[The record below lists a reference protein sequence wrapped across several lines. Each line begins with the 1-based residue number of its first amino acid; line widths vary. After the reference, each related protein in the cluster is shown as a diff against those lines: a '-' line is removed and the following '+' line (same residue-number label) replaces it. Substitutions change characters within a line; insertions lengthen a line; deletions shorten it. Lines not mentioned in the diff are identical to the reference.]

1 VLTGLLVGL
10 APVLASTRIG
20 LAQAFARPGG
30 TRRGAQNRPTL
41 HDLIV
46 TCQIAIALVMLIG
59 AALFVQSLR
68 NLGSVDP
75 GFQADHLLLIS
86 VDPGAADYDA
96 RRVEAF
102 WRDALDRVSGVHG
115 VQSASLGRLVPL
127 APGRQRQP
135 VVNPASDE
143 VIEIDTNFVGPRY
156 FRTLGIPLLRGREFS
171 ERDGKTSRPVAI
183 VNERMARM
191 FWPQQDPVGQGI
203 RVGPRSRPVSEVVA
217 VVKDVKY
224 RGLRDDALPMLY
236 LPVFQTSSTDP
247 MTLHVRTAGDP
258 AELAGTIR
266 REVQILDAN
275 LPVFEIRTLEDQLN
289 ASFARTR
296 QAAVLTSGFGIL
308 ALLLSGIGVY
318 GVTALAVSRRTR
330 DIGIRRALGAQPHH
344 IVGVIGRRSFTL
356 VVTGLGVGVLASFGF
371 IRIAGALL
379 YGIADRDST
388 TFAVMSA
395 LLAAVSLVAIYIP
408 TRAATRLDP
417 VAAIRCE

>member
-1 VLTGLLVGL
+1 
-10 APVLASTRIG
+10 
-20 LAQAFARPGG
+20 
-30 TRRGAQNRPTL
+30 
-41 HDLIV
+41 
-46 TCQIAIALVMLIG
+46 
-59 AALFVQSLR
+59 
-68 NLGSVDP
+68 
-75 GFQADHLLLIS
+75 
-86 VDPGAADYDA
+86 
-96 RRVEAF
+96 
-102 WRDALDRVSGVHG
+102 
-115 VQSASLGRLVPL
+115 
-127 APGRQRQP
+127 
-135 VVNPASDE
+135 
-143 VIEIDTNFVGPRY
+143 
-156 FRTLGIPLLRGREFS
+156 
-171 ERDGKTSRPVAI
+171 
-183 VNERMARM
+183 
-191 FWPQQDPVGQGI
+191 
-203 RVGPRSRPVSEVVA
+203 VVA

-308 ALLLSGIGVY
+308 ALLLSGVGVY

-344 IVGVIGRRSFTL
+344 IVGVIGRRGFTL